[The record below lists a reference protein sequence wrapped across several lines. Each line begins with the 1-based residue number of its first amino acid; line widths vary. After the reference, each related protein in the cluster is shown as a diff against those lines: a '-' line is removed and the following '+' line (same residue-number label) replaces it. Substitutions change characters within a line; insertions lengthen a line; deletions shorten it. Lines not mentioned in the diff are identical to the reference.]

1 MLAFFDSRFLLD
13 ESSLPRI
20 WTDAT
25 MVDFFYQKAK
35 EETIGLWD
43 EILEG
48 PSESEELMKRLGMAK
63 GVKLNDSA
71 IEFIN
76 SNLEKHFERSYV
88 EAKRTALGLQTK
100 IPPWVFLLLLVLGW
114 NEMMAI
120 LKSPF
125 YLLLLLLAFAGF
137 CLVRFF
143 NLNPIIWM
151 TIDRLIKH
159 ARVGAHSATQHTKA
173 D

>member
-25 MVDFFYQKAK
+25 VVDFFYQKAK
-35 EETIGLWD
+35 EETIRLRD

-48 PSESEELMKRLGMAK
+48 PNESDELMKRLCMDK
-63 GVKLNDSA
+63 SVKLSESA
-71 IEFIN
+71 AESIN

-88 EAKRTALGLQTK
+88 EAKRSALGLQTK

-120 LKSPF
+120 LRSPF
-125 YLLLLLLAFAGF
+125 YLLLFLLAFAGF

-151 TIDRLIKH
+151 AIDRLIKH
-159 ARVGAHSATQHTKA
+159 ARAGMYGATQHTKA